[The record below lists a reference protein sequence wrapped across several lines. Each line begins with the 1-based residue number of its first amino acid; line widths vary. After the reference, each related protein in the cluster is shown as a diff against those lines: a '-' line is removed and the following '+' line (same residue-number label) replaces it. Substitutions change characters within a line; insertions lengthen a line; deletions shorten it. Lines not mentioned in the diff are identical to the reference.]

1 MYDKGKIIPGLII
14 FLGLFTFPLWYN
26 AGNAG
31 NPPKPE
37 KPAGYQKCVRPVE
50 YMRTSH
56 MVLLNQWRDEVI
68 RGDEREMI
76 MIDGKPYPKKLQ
88 AGCMGCHA
96 DKKKFCD
103 RCHTYASVK
112 PYCWDCHFPPKEKM

>member
-14 FLGLFTFPLWYN
+14 FIGLFTFPLWYN

-31 NPPKPE
+31 KPPKPE
-37 KPAGYQKCVRPVE
+37 KPVGYENCVKPVD

-56 MVLLNQWRDEVI
+56 MVLLNEWRDEVI
-68 RGDEREMI
+68 RDNKRESI
-76 MIDGKPYPKKLQ
+76 IVDGKAFPKRLQ
-88 AGCMGCHA
+88 DGCMACHA

-103 RCHTYASVK
+103 ECHTYTSVK
-112 PYCWDCHFPPKEKM
+112 PYCWECHLPPKEKI